1 MASGLNFFLSMLNRE
16 RQGGEGER
24 RERYLLLSSLS
35 LTAASAEAV
44 LCLLWKQEFAGEARS
59 LSVPAVGQ
67 GEWGNKAIQEPRASL
82 ENR

>member
-1 MASGLNFFLSMLNRE
+1 MRGRE
-16 RQGGEGER
+16 EKGTF
-24 RERYLLLSSLS
+24 YFPLS